1 MMTFDIDD
9 IDRKVTAILASCK
22 TARQVSTAI
31 NYIDRALDYLR
42 INRMMSDA
50 DLDIYGANLRG
61 RARMMLKVVALRI
74 ETN

>member
-31 NYIDRALDYLR
+31 NYIDRALDYIR
-42 INRMMSDA
+42 INRMMTED

-61 RARMMLKVVALRI
+61 RARMMLKVVATRQR
-74 ETN
+74 

>member
-9 IDRKVTAILASCK
+9 IDRKVTSILASCK

-31 NYIDRALDYLR
+31 NYIDQALDYLR

-61 RARMMLKVVALRI
+61 RARMMLKIVSTQQR
-74 ETN
+74 